1 MSAKAYK
8 QAIDIIAAGY
18 KNSRVFTTVEVELA
32 KLHPALFVRFA
43 ADPRPKW
50 HDTVKGLLRSGHFIE
65 AIKEIRTWANLGLKE
80 AKDVADYIRGNR
92 DYALSVEHEKLARE
106 IMG

>member
-8 QAIDIIAAGY
+8 QAIDILTS
-18 KNSRVFTTVEVELA
+18 NDRVFTTVEIELA

-50 HDTVKGLLRSGHFIE
+50 QDTVKELLHSGHFID
-65 AIKEIRTWANLGLKE
+65 AIKEIRNATNLGLKE

-92 DYALSVEHEKLARE
+92 DCALSAEHEKLARE